1 MESVM
6 LSKTLYIKGLKCE
19 KLLWLNK
26 HNKAVLTPPDASSE
40 ARFDQ
45 GNEVG
50 SLARKLFPDGK
61 EVPFGLSFSQKIA
74 LTHEWLDKGVGT
86 IFEATFEYGGVLVM
100 VDILHKKKSDNTYEI
115 YEVKSSSWNKSKKLK
130 DFDQYFSD
138 VAIQYWVLRG
148 LGLNITKASLTLLNG
163 DYVRE
168 KELEIGKLFIHKGI
182 THEVLAL
189 QSDTLDTLNKFK
201 AMLTDKNEPNIE
213 IGVHCKK
220 PYDCSALDY
229 CWRQQRG
236 IPAEYSVFNVFP
248 MNKNA
253 KSLQLYKEGIVAV
266 EDIPDDMKLTA
277 NQQSKVDRW
286 KAYKTVVDKEAIK
299 SFVGSISYPIYHFD
313 FETMGPSIPDFKGI
327 NPYGKYPFQYS
338 LYIEQEDGS
347 LEHKEYL
354 ATPGKDPRDEIAK
367 RMVEDIPKNS
377 CVLAYNISFEK
388 SITRTLAE
396 SCPQYADHLMNIH
409 ENFIDLATPF
419 QKGYYWNPEMQGHYG
434 LKYVLPV
441 IVPEMKDAYPNLDGV
456 HNGGDAMRLYAELG
470 KATDPNEIIKI
481 KTALLEYCKLDT
493 YAMVMILR
501 SLRKLVDTPTNS

>member
-6 LSKTLYIKGLKCE
+6 LSKTSYIKGLKCE

-26 HNKAVLTPPDASSE
+26 HNKAVLTSPDASTK

-74 LTHEWLDKGVGT
+74 LTHEWLKGVGT

-100 VDILHKKKSDNTYEI
+100 VDILHKNADNTYEI

-148 LGLNITKASLTLLNG
+148 LGLNISKASLTLLNG

-168 KELEIGKLFIHKGI
+168 KELEIEKLFIHKDM

-189 QSDTLDTLNKFK
+189 QADIPATLSKFK
-201 AMLTDKNEPNIE
+201 TMLTDKNEPNIE
-213 IGVHCKK
+213 IGAHCKK

-229 CWRQQRG
+229 CWKQQRN
-236 IPAEYSVFNVFP
+236 IPKYSVFNIFQMP
-248 MNKNA
+248 
-253 KSLQLYKEGIVAV
+253 KSVQLYKEGIVAV
-266 EDIPDDMKLTA
+266 EDIPDDMVLLTER
-277 NQQSKVDRW
+277 QKSKVDRW
-286 KAYKTVVDKEAIK
+286 KSHKTMVDKEAIK
-299 SFVGSISYPIYHFD
+299 NFVGSISYPIYHFD
-313 FETMGPSIPDFKGI
+313 FETMGPAIPEFKGMK
-327 NPYGKYPFQYS
+327 PYGGKYPFQYS
-338 LYIEQEDGS
+338 LHIEQEDGS

-354 ATPGKDPRDEIAK
+354 ATPGQDPREEIAK
-367 RMVEDIPKNS
+367 RMVADIPKNS

-388 SITRTLAE
+388 GIVRTLADNY
-396 SCPQYADHLMNIH
+396 PVYADHLMNIH
-409 ENFIDLATPF
+409 DNFIDLATPF
-419 QKGYYWNPEMQGHYG
+419 QKGYYWKPEMHGHYG
-434 LKYVLPV
+434 LKYVLPA

-456 HNGGDAMRLYAELG
+456 HNGGDAMRMFAELG
-470 KATDPNEIIKI
+470 NATDPHEIMKI

>member
-1 MESVM
+1 MEEIV
-6 LSKTLYIKGLKCE
+6 LSKSLYIKGLKCQ

-26 HNKAVLTPPDASSE
+26 HNKAVLTPPNADTK

-45 GNEVG
+45 GNTVG
-50 SLARKLFPDGK
+50 DLACSLFPDGR
-61 EVPFGLSFSQKIA
+61 EIPFDGTTFNQKIA
-74 LTHEWLDKGVGT
+74 LTHEWLDKGVDT
-86 IFEATFEYGGVLVM
+86 IFEAAFEYGGVLVM
-100 VDILHKKKSDNTYEI
+100 VDILRKSSDNTYEI

-130 DFDQYFSD
+130 DFDKYLPD

-168 KELEIGKLFIHKGI
+168 KELEIEKLFIHKDM

-189 QSDTLDTLNKFK
+189 QADIPATLNKFK

-229 CWRQQRG
+229 CWRQQRN
-236 IPAEYSVFNVFP
+236 IPDYSVFNIFP
-248 MNKNA
+248 IGGGSKA
-253 KSLQLYKEGIVAV
+253 IKLYQEGVIAV
-266 EDIPDDMKLTA
+266 ENIPDDMIFLTE

-286 KAYKTVVDKEAIK
+286 KAQNGVINKDAIK
-299 SFVGSISYPIYHFD
+299 DFVGSISYPIYHFD
-313 FETMGPSIPDFKGI
+313 FETMGPAIPEFKGI
-327 NPYGKYPFQYS
+327 KPYGKYPFQYS
-338 LYIEQEDGS
+338 LHIEQEDGS

-354 ATPGKDPRDEIAK
+354 ATPGQDPREEIAK
-367 RMVEDIPKNS
+367 RMVEDIPKDACIMAFNT
-377 CVLAYNISFEK
+377 SFEK
-388 SITRTLAE
+388 SIVRTLADNY
-396 SCPQYADHLMNIH
+396 PVYADHLMGIH
-409 ENFIDLATPF
+409 SNFIDLALPF
-419 QKGYYWNPEMQGHYG
+419 QKGYYWDPEMQGHYG
-434 LKYVLPV
+434 LKYVLPA
-441 IVPEMKDAYPNLDGV
+441 IVPEMKDAYPDLDGV
-456 HNGGDAMRLYAELG
+456 HNGGDAMRMFAELG
-470 KATDPNEIIKI
+470 RATDPHEIIKI